1 MGIWKLKGDAAH
13 SPGLRDY
20 SWHTSGDII
29 PLPPAMEPAHS
40 QVLYL
45 TSQDSFHTGTIFLMS
60 TLNLP
65 CWNLS
70 PLFLIWSITGTQN
83 VSFPSPKQPFRY
95 LSIYN
100 SNLPLTQEL
109 QFLPSL
115 QGFFPRS
122 LPIPVAFLCF
132 FQVVPSEG
140 TVPPTGMFRGLIPH
154 VPREVVLPLSLSDC
168 SLFNTSIKFSS
179 WPNRFLQHETHTPVF
194 GYRAALAKIKKLSNL
209 FISYPITHLWHHY
222 SIP

>member
-1 MGIWKLKGDAAH
+1 
-13 SPGLRDY
+13 
-20 SWHTSGDII
+20 
-29 PLPPAMEPAHS
+29 
-40 QVLYL
+40 
-45 TSQDSFHTGTIFLMS
+45 MS

-83 VSFPSPKQPFRY
+83 ISFPSLQQPFNHLSH

-115 QGFFPRS
+115 QGFFSKISTHSCCIPLL
-122 LPIPVAFLCF
+122 LPSGSFWRHSTSHWNV
-132 FQVVPSEG
+132 
-140 TVPPTGMFRGLIPH
+140 IPH
-154 VPREVVLPLSLSDC
+154 VPREAVLPLPLSDC
-168 SLFNTSIKFSS
+168 SLFNTLIKFTL
-179 WPNRFLQHETHTPVF
+179 WPHPFLQRETHTPVL

-209 FISYPITHLWHHY
+209 DRKSVV
-222 SIP
+222 